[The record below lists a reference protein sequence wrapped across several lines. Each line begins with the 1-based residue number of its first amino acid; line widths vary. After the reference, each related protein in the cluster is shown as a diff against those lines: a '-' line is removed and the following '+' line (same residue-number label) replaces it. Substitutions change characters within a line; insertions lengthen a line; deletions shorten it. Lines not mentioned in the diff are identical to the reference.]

1 MPNTDHDREVFW
13 MVWRE
18 NGGAP
23 TYRHFS
29 KEGAVN
35 EAGRLAL
42 QCPGEVFFVLKSTAA
57 VAADIPLIKRVK
69 LVRDPI
75 PF

>member
-1 MPNTDHDREVFW
+1 MPYTDHDRSVFW

-23 TYRHFS
+23 THRHFS
-29 KEGAVN
+29 KEDAQN
-35 EAGRLAL
+35 EASRLAL
-42 QCPGEVFFVLKSTAA
+42 KCPGEVFFVLKATAA
-57 VAADIPLIKRVK
+57 VAADIPLIKQVK
-69 LVRDPI
+69 LNKDPI